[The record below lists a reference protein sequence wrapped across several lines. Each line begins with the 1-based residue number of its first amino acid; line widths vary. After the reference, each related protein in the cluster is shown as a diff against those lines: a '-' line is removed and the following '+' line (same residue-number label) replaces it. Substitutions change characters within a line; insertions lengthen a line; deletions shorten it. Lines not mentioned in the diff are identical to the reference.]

1 MLRSRSTGRAPLSR
15 RRCAAATIADR
26 ARCGYPRAR
35 SIGEGGMQGFR
46 RGHDRRGALRLLGS
60 CAIAPLALAALGQ
73 TWPNRPIRVL
83 IGVPA
88 GGTQDVLTRAIAEA
102 VKTSLGPIIIDN
114 RGGAAG
120 RIAVE
125 AVKNAEPDGY
135 TLLLGTAG
143 MMTMFPNAY
152 AKLGYDPF
160 RDFVPI
166 VNAASFELAMTIHQA
181 VPATTLAEFVAW
193 ARTQGK
199 AGANVSFASYG
210 AGTPSHFLGEMLN
223 RATGLKMVHVP
234 YKGSTPAR
242 QDVMGGTVPLYFD
255 TVGGALTMLPTGRVK
270 VLATSGTRRS
280 PPMPTVPTFVELG
293 HKDVVATAWF
303 SYYAPARTPAAI
315 VERLRS
321 EFLKAVNSRE
331 VRQQLILNGMYPV
344 GDGPDALLRTM
355 REDTERWGRIMRET
369 NFRASE

>member
-1 MLRSRSTGRAPLSR
+1 MQALRRW
-15 RRCAAATIADR
+15 
-26 ARCGYPRAR
+26 
-35 SIGEGGMQGFR
+35 
-46 RGHDRRGALRLLGS
+46 HDRRGALRLLGG
-60 CAIAPLALAALGQ
+60 CAIAPLVSPALGQ
-73 TWPNRPIRVL
+73 TWPSRPIRVL

-88 GGTQDVLTRAIAEA
+88 GGTQDILTRAIAEA
-102 VKTSLGPIIIDN
+102 VKTSLGPIIVDN

-125 AVKNAEPDGY
+125 AVKNAEPDGT

-152 AKLGYDPF
+152 AKLGYDPV

-166 VNAASFELAMTIHQA
+166 VNAASFELAMTIHSA
-181 VPATTLAEFVAW
+181 VPATTLAEFIAW

-199 AGANVSFASYG
+199 DGANVSFASYG

-242 QDVMGGTVPLYFD
+242 LDVMGGTVPLYFD
-255 TVGGALTMLPTGRVK
+255 TVGGALTMLPTGRIK

-280 PPMPTVPTFVELG
+280 PPMPAIPTFVELG
-293 HKDVVATAWF
+293 YQDVVATAWF
-303 SYYAPARTPAAI
+303 AYYAPARTPPAI
-315 VERLRS
+315 VERLRT

-331 VRQQLILNGMYPV
+331 VRQQLLVNGMYPV
-344 GDGPDALLRTM
+344 GDGPDALLATM
-355 REDTERWGRIMRET
+355 REDTQRWGRIMRAT